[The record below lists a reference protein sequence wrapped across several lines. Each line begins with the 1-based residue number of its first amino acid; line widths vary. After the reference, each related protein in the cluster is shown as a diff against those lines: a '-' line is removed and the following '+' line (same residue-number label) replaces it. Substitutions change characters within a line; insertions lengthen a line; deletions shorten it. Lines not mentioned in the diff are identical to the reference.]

1 MEAVVDVTVL
11 LMAVVLVENTHVQGA
26 SLIDLWKCHAPG
38 ASGPRTR

>member
-1 MEAVVDVTVL
+1 MDVTVL

-38 ASGPRTR
+38 DSGPRTR